1 MNNEITVQ
9 VTITERVRYSA
20 FVKMPRAQFDGLET
34 ALEEYSGYELRRIE
48 ERIGEYCDRQSD
60 WQDADDLEIEEFR
73 VVEDEAA
80 QAA

>member
-1 MNNEITVQ
+1 MSEEVTVQ
-9 VTITERVRYSA
+9 VTITERVWYSA
-20 FVKMPRAQFDGLET
+20 LVKMPRAQFDELET
-34 ALEEYSGYELRRIE
+34 SLEEESGYELRRVE